1 MSEVRIRYKYGTS
14 TYDIYVDKSV
24 DPYTVIEKNPF
35 YIQNKKIISYTT
47 NESPSRTLYP
57 LQLISTPT
65 SNIEL
70 TLTNESIEPTGK
82 VQIKDPETNALVA
95 DISDLVLNLVMKEG
109 KNQPFSYVVM
119 TISKQ
124 LFLDMNIEL
133 VQKTTPFDINLY
145 GITGRWIFERVE
157 DQSSMYVLTLVNP
170 AYYLK
175 TITLLSLFNINT
187 SSTITNTVDFTN
199 LNILNN
205 PISWNN
211 PDGTAI
217 GTTNISANGDTLTV
231 KIKRVPYTTSDNQR
245 QYKYT
250 LMKLD
255 CTVDGLFRFLST
267 KVAKYSSDNVSIDRG
282 YYYNIISGG
291 SVLVQDT
298 YTLSEMDALKAAD
311 AQDDFAHRNWIS
323 TSAGTDTI
331 FKNVSL
337 RFDEFCWDVLKSLAL
352 LTNREIIFSDK
363 AYLVPMTV
371 DSSKK
376 ISIDWEPP
384 SSSDSYV
391 HPKILA
397 LAENDD
403 QGSQYVLA
411 SQKVQCE
418 AYQTTVAISDTTST
432 YVAQDLV
439 FPGADNT
446 DENNT
451 PNINANRNNQAKII
465 AFNSLMK
472 NFKPGDCVVY
482 SVSETKE
489 LPTPSNTYT
498 TWPQTL
504 PTASQNG
511 CFKYQVLL
519 GGQPAIETYYVA
531 KNPGGT
537 YQWFEYDA
545 DNPERIPS
553 SDQNRVNES
562 VKEVKDEHNNITLT
576 NVPLAQVE
584 VEYPACVTT
593 YTWGNPE
600 FMDEQN
606 QFTSLSA
613 LAQDSVLDNTSD
625 TGISSSDAT
634 KIVVGNQYVHQ
645 LQDDRS
651 GFTGLILEKNL
662 DNNIYRLV
670 GYDDGA
676 IQTQFNSEGK
686 IVAGANLVTLSDTGI
701 SIGSSPSG
709 SPTSIS
715 LNEDSTILITD
726 NDTQSDDS
734 VIPAVSIAA
743 SGSFFKNDVVFDK
756 SITVDE
762 SITIGDQGSRI
773 SAGSLEISLT
783 DPNNQT
789 QTFTSPTVVTSP
801 AEGEAIAGTYSE
813 HRFTTTFNNLTG
825 GSSMT
830 MSPTI
835 NAQNITWVANNT
847 NIANILLG
855 KSTGNVTFSYI
866 TAKNPEKYPQI
877 DITNMHLKVN
887 SESGS
892 TITPNTILETYP
904 VVTST
909 PYQIPSTSIISLPIS
924 WQESTAGALNESI
937 QITIGYT
944 TKSFTYTGTG
954 TPTIGNQSSVKY
966 ISSVI
971 SLSATRSA
979 GSTYADIK
987 IPSTFSLSTSGLLT
1001 GTFLYSIE
1009 SLQILV
1015 RLPLSRQVSFSSFRV
1030 GTLGMSSAGNMI
1042 VSKYGV
1048 WGSTTVAVRNG
1059 SSYEIRAN
1067 PISPLVNT
1075 NYFEDHISSA
1085 TVVYTMSNETT
1096 PYSDLGLKRIV
1107 AIPYGTQPPTLS
1119 YRSGDIILYYTT

>member
-14 TYDIYVDKSV
+14 TYDVYVDRSV

-82 VQIKDPETNALVA
+82 VQIKDPETDALVA

-175 TITLLSLFNINT
+175 TITLLSLFNIDT

-205 PISWNN
+205 PITWNN

-231 KIKRVPYTTSDNQR
+231 KIKRIPYTNSDNQR

-282 YYYNIISGG
+282 YYYNIISSG
-291 SVLVQDT
+291 SVLIQDT

-323 TSAGTDTI
+323 TSAGADTI
-331 FKNVSL
+331 FKSVSL

-371 DSSKK
+371 NSSKK

-432 YVAQDLV
+432 YVAQDLK

-504 PTASQNG
+504 PVASQNG

-545 DNPERIPS
+545 DNPERIPL

-613 LAQDSVLDNTSD
+613 VAQDSVLDNTSD

-645 LQDDRS
+645 LQDNRS
-651 GFTGLILEKNL
+651 GFTGLILEKNV
-662 DNNIYRLV
+662 DNNVYRLV
-670 GYDDGA
+670 GYNDGV
-676 IQTQFNSEGK
+676 IQAQFNSEGK
-686 IVAGANLVTLSDTGI
+686 IEAGAGVTQLDENGLTVYYDSNDTDYIPQNALKFQKKDVVGVDSDGNPLTPYRLYTSYEGNATRATTSTVQAKSQDIGGQHYPAKLKMICDQGGVTGAFTTFSTNNSTNTNLGTIKLRTYNNTTWSGNYTETTVSNHNI
-701 SIGSSPSG
+701 SIPANKSCEIYAPLTYDTISVTVKTPSATDFQDCAFIAHTTPVDTSYEFKSYDDNSDSAKNVTYIFSTTVRKINAIGIKVKNTTSSAY
-709 SPTSIS
+709 TF
-715 LNEDSTILITD
+715 NFD
-726 NDTQSDDS
+726 NYP
-734 VIPAVSIAA
+734 INI
-743 SGSFFKNDVVFDK
+743 FKQ
-756 SITVDE
+756 TDE
-762 SITIGDQGSRI
+762 SG
-773 SAGSLEISLT
+773 
-783 DPNNQT
+783 
-789 QTFTSPTVVTSP
+789 
-801 AEGEAIAGTYSE
+801 
-813 HRFTTTFNNLTG
+813 
-825 GSSMT
+825 
-830 MSPTI
+830 
-835 NAQNITWVANNT
+835 
-847 NIANILLG
+847 
-855 KSTGNVTFSYI
+855 
-866 TAKNPEKYPQI
+866 
-877 DITNMHLKVN
+877 
-887 SESGS
+887 
-892 TITPNTILETYP
+892 
-904 VVTST
+904 
-909 PYQIPSTSIISLPIS
+909 TSIILDQTGTTIVGNTSITGQFYQSGGPIHFS
-924 WQESTAGALNESI
+924 GAGVGIPAYFDMPVVSQMLVSQGSIFGGKIDTRYDVTNDFACRRIQIGTGNPPSTAME
-937 QITIGYT
+937 
-944 TKSFTYTGTG
+944 
-954 TPTIGNQSSVKY
+954 
-966 ISSVI
+966 
-971 SLSATRSA
+971 
-979 GSTYADIK
+979 
-987 IPSTFSLSTSGLLT
+987 
-1001 GTFLYSIE
+1001 
-1009 SLQILV
+1009 
-1015 RLPLSRQVSFSSFRV
+1015 
-1030 GTLGMSSAGNMI
+1030 
-1042 VSKYGV
+1042 
-1048 WGSTTVAVRNG
+1048 
-1059 SSYEIRAN
+1059 
-1067 PISPLVNT
+1067 
-1075 NYFEDHISSA
+1075 
-1085 TVVYTMSNETT
+1085 
-1096 PYSDLGLKRIV
+1096 
-1107 AIPYGTQPPTLS
+1107 
-1119 YRSGDIILYYTT
+1119 GDIYLKIT